1 VDGNQMHNQDEKGEN
16 THPVKCMVKNCQKI
30 LQEDEAVKVGK
41 KTFCKTCAVYYMK
54 SKFSFLG

>member
-1 VDGNQMHNQDEKGEN
+1 MDGNEQDKRDENGRN

-30 LQEDEAVKVGK
+30 LQEDEAVKIGE
-41 KTFCKTCAVYYMK
+41 KTFCKTCAVYYIK